1 MPAKGSNQWVQISG
15 YLFILGVLVSVVAGV
30 MPGVIPSAD
39 VILVILGAVV
49 GLLGALGTGS
59 IDRGEAESFLLAAV
73 GLIAVGASGAAL
85 SNFPGIGET
94 YLKPIVQN
102 IAVFVAPAVVL
113 VALETI
119 WRAGSVRLS

>member
-1 MPAKGSNQWVQISG
+1 MPAARSNQWVQISG

-30 MPGVIPSAD
+30 APGVIPSVD
-39 VILVILGAVV
+39 VILVVLGAVV
-49 GLLGALGTGS
+49 GLLGAMGTGS
-59 IDRGEAESFLLAAV
+59 VGKDEAESFLIASV

-85 SNFPGIGET
+85 ANFPGIGDT

-113 VALETI
+113 IALESI
-119 WRAGSVRLS
+119 WRAGSVRLG